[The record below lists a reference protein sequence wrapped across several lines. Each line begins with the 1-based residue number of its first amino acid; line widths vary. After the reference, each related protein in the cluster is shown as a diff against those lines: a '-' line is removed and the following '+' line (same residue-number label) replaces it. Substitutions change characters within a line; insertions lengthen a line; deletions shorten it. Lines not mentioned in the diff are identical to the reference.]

1 MRKRYLFL
9 GICVLFGL
17 FVVYFG
23 RVDDH
28 VYIEEFD
35 QEIDD
40 IRIEGNQTIEYAEE
54 VLEVI
59 MEQKVI
65 TTERIESLDEMVY
78 SKELTI
84 EDKMKEV
91 NRLLIQANKFKEM
104 AEDNADMA
112 KKKEIM
118 SIEKQM
124 VDQKRLND
132 VLMENK
138 SLVKQIKLLQQIIKD
153 ITPLSDEV
161 VTDTIPTTEGKKDK
175 KRGRKK
181 EF

>member
-9 GICVLFGL
+9 GICILFGL

-23 RVDDH
+23 SVDDH
-28 VYIEEFD
+28 IHNEEFD

-65 TTERIESLDEMVY
+65 DTERIESLDEMVY

-91 NRLLIQANKFKEM
+91 NRLLIQVNKFKEM
-104 AEDNADMA
+104 VEDNAVMA
-112 KKKEIM
+112 KKKKLI
-118 SIEKQM
+118 SIDQQM
-124 VDQKRLND
+124 LDQKRLND
-132 VLMENK
+132 VLMENM
-138 SLVKQIKLLQQIIKD
+138 SLTKQIKLLQQMIKD

-161 VTDTIPTTEGKKDK
+161 VIDTIPTAEGEKGK

-181 EF
+181 DF

>member
-17 FVVYFG
+17 FVVYFS

-104 AEDNADMA
+104 A
-112 KKKEIM
+112 
-118 SIEKQM
+118 
-124 VDQKRLND
+124 
-132 VLMENK
+132 
-138 SLVKQIKLLQQIIKD
+138 
-153 ITPLSDEV
+153 
-161 VTDTIPTTEGKKDK
+161 
-175 KRGRKK
+175 
-181 EF
+181 